1 MLDVANSTGAN
12 GLDLPDWSAA
22 TVLDAP
28 LPDDQT
34 LRAVV
39 LRLGDHQWQWSLS
52 SIEGESGALISTG
65 VERTADAARR
75 RAATEIT
82 KCLED
87 AIA

>member
-1 MLDVANSTGAN
+1 MFDVANSPGAD
-12 GLDLPDWSAA
+12 GFDLCDWSAA

-28 LPDDQT
+28 LVDDQS

-39 LRLGDHQWQWSLS
+39 LRLADHQWQWSLS

-75 RAATEIT
+75 RAASEIT
-82 KCLED
+82 KCLEN
-87 AIA
+87 ALA